1 MALIVTIQEDLI
13 LNGNDKSNTNIA
25 TFDCNELDHRIVKI
39 KNVETTILLFDS
51 ENAAGTIKNTYLKY
65 LRITNLDSDGI
76 VKLRIRN
83 ASREFMI
90 QLEGQASFLL
100 TKDKLDADASGTEE
114 VIALE
119 QITQISAIGS
129 ESGGESLEIYAAS
142 NFIG

>member
-1 MALIVTIQEDLI
+1 MALTVTIQEDLI
-13 LNGNDKSNTNIA
+13 LNGNDKSNTNVA

-51 ENAAGTIKNTYLKY
+51 ANAAGTIENAHLVY
-65 LRITNLDSDGI
+65 LRITNLDSDNP

-90 QLEGQASFLL
+90 QLEGQGSFLL

-129 ESGGESLEIYAAS
+129 ESVGESLEIYAAS
-142 NFIG
+142 NFTA

>member
-1 MALIVTIQEDLI
+1 MSLTVTISEDLI
-13 LNGNDKSNTNIA
+13 LNGNDRSNTSVA
-25 TFDCNELDHRIVKI
+25 TFVVNELDHRIVKI
-39 KNVETTILLFDS
+39 KNVETTILLFGS

-142 NFIG
+142 AFN